1 MDFLFNKYNVERKDD
16 IKSLLM
22 KSFSETL
29 RLDAESPKLKDF
41 SQVLNLK
48 NYLRSLIRSF
58 DQIIKIFFLF
68 SRL

>member
-16 IKSLLM
+16 MKSLLM

-41 SQVLNLK
+41 SMVLNFK
-48 NYLRSLIRSF
+48 KF
-58 DQIIKIFFLF
+58 PHD
-68 SRL
+68 